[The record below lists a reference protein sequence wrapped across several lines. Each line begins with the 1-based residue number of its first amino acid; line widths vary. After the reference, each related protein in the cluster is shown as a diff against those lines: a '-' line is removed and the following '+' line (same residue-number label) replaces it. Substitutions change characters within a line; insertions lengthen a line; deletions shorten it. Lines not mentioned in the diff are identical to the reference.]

1 MNSGQRKTLE
11 RVFNDPIKSDIP
23 WTDIEGLFRALGAEI
38 TEGSGSRVRIKLH
51 GERAIFHRPH
61 PEKTTDGLRQTG
73 RFIAQPQQEIYF
85 AGRNCSSIFGRFRG
99 TDQRR
104 KDCKK

>member
-1 MNSGQRKTLE
+1 ME

-51 GERAIFHRPH
+51 GERAIFHRHH
-61 PEKTTDGLRQTG
+61 PEKTTDKGAVKAVRQFLTNVG
-73 RFIAQPQQEIYF
+73 V
-85 AGRNCSSIFGRFRG
+85 SL
-99 TDQRR
+99 
-104 KDCKK
+104 

>member
-51 GERAIFHRPH
+51 GERAIFHRHH
-61 PEKTTDGLRQTG
+61 PEKTTDKGAVKAVRQFLTNVG
-73 RFIAQPQQEIYF
+73 V
-85 AGRNCSSIFGRFRG
+85 SL
-99 TDQRR
+99 
-104 KDCKK
+104 

>member
-61 PEKTTDGLRQTG
+61 PEKTTDKGAVKAVRQFLTNVG
-73 RFIAQPQQEIYF
+73 V
-85 AGRNCSSIFGRFRG
+85 SL
-99 TDQRR
+99 
-104 KDCKK
+104 

>member
-1 MNSGQRKTLE
+1 ME

-61 PEKTTDGLRQTG
+61 PEKTTDKGAVKAVRQFLTNVG
-73 RFIAQPQQEIYF
+73 V
-85 AGRNCSSIFGRFRG
+85 SL
-99 TDQRR
+99 
-104 KDCKK
+104 

>member
-1 MNSGQRKTLE
+1 MTLE

-61 PEKTTDGLRQTG
+61 PEKTTDKGAVKAVRQFLTNVG
-73 RFIAQPQQEIYF
+73 V
-85 AGRNCSSIFGRFRG
+85 SL
-99 TDQRR
+99 
-104 KDCKK
+104 

>member
-1 MNSGQRKTLE
+1 ME

-23 WTDIEGLFRALGAEI
+23 WSDIEGLFRTLGAEI

-61 PEKTTDGLRQTG
+61 PEKTTDKGAVKAVRQFLTNVG
-73 RFIAQPQQEIYF
+73 V
-85 AGRNCSSIFGRFRG
+85 SL
-99 TDQRR
+99 
-104 KDCKK
+104 

>member
-1 MNSGQRKTLE
+1 ME

-61 PEKTTDGLRQTG
+61 PEKTTDKGAVKAVRQFLTN
-73 RFIAQPQQEIYF
+73 
-85 AGRNCSSIFGRFRG
+85 AGVGI
-99 TDQRR
+99 
-104 KDCKK
+104 